1 MSSEDRG
8 ALRPLLLLASLFFLW
23 GFLTSMN
30 DILIPYL
37 KGRFELSY
45 FQAMLVQ
52 FAFFGAYFVGSLIY
66 FAISVRWSDPIARI
80 GYQRG
85 AVGGL
90 LISGLGALGFLPA
103 ASLQSFP
110 LFLTALFVLGL
121 GFTLLQISANPYV
134 TVLGPERT
142 ASARLNLCQGFNSLG
157 TTLGPLIGGALIL
170 SGSAMRGLE
179 DDPERVRG
187 PYGVFAGV
195 LLALAVV
202 FSFLRLPRI
211 ESEEAQGSAAA
222 LRHPNLVRGIV
233 AIFCYVGAE
242 VAVGSILI
250 NFLALDEI
258 AGLDEER
265 GSAFVAVYWGGLMI
279 GRFLGALLLSSAHQ
293 SRKVAGLVLLPVLGF
308 LFLAFSVAKG
318 RDLAFGDTVTML
330 APYGWLLAGSLLAF
344 VLGASR
350 PGRTTGVFALC
361 AAALLAVPILR
372 SGELAMWAVIGV
384 GLFNSI
390 LWSNIFSL
398 SIEGLGRH
406 KSQGS
411 SLLVMAIV
419 GGALLP
425 PAQGW
430 VADTVGVRPSFLVPL
445 VAYLYL
451 AWFGFRGHRARL
463 SEPIP

>member
-1 MSSEDRG
+1 MQTDDRG
-8 ALRPLLLLASLFFLW
+8 SLRPLILLASLFFMW

-37 KGRFELSY
+37 KGLFELSY

-52 FAFFGAYFVGSLIY
+52 FAFFGAYFVGSLVY
-66 FAISVRWSDPIARI
+66 FCISVRWSDPIARV

-90 LISGLGALGFLPA
+90 VLSGLGALGFLPA
-103 ASLQSFP
+103 SSQASFP
-110 LFLTALFVLGL
+110 LFLGALFVLGL

-170 SGSAMRGLE
+170 SSTDLGGS
-179 DDPERVRG
+179 PERVSG
-187 PYGVFAGV
+187 PYGVFAGM
-195 LLALAVV
+195 LFGLAVFMAFV
-202 FSFLRLPRI
+202 RLPRI
-211 ESEEAQGSAAA
+211 ESEASTAEGGSAAA
-222 LRHPNLVRGIV
+222 LSYPNLVRGV
-233 AIFCYVGAE
+233 FAIFCYVGAE

-250 NFLALDEI
+250 NFLALDTI

-265 GSAFVAVYWGGLMI
+265 ASAFVAVYWGGLMI
-279 GRFLGALLLSSAHQ
+279 GRFLGALLLSNAARSHKAVGLIAIP
-293 SRKVAGLVLLPVLGF
+293 VAGF
-308 LFLAFSVAKG
+308 LFLTLSISRG
-318 RDLAFGDTVTML
+318 RDLGFGETLDML
-330 APYGWLLAGSLLAF
+330 WPYAGL
-344 VLGASR
+344 LGASLVAFLLGAAKA
-350 PGRTTGVFALC
+350 GRTTGVFALF
-361 AAALLAVPILR
+361 AAALLAVPLFAEG
-372 SGELAMWAVIGV
+372 SLAMWCVIGV
-384 GLFNSI
+384 GVFNSV

-398 SIEGLGRH
+398 SIEGLGPH

-419 GGALLP
+419 GGALVP

-430 VADTVGVRPSFLVPL
+430 AADTFGVLPSFVVPL

-451 AWFGFRGHRARL
+451 AWFGFGFRASRTA
-463 SEPIP
+463 